1 MKKYLI
7 ITVATLLIAL
17 FGLLKLWAITLKDRN
32 RMAENQEALMAEI
45 QSYKLADSSNALAIG
60 TLHLK
65 LSEIRNSSNAQMEEM
80 KASLKKMNI
89 RLRDLQ
95 SFSSASTSTVTH
107 VNTILR
113 DSTIHDTTSIKYLS
127 VRTRWNDVDIT
138 VYPES
143 RDSISFKVITY
154 DKMEQVLWKEPRGIK
169 FWKKA
174 FWRKRPIRQTI
185 RFQNPN
191 TIITY
196 PQSITVGK

>member
-89 RLRDLQ
+89 RLRDLR

-143 RDSISFKVITY
+143 KDSISFKVITY
-154 DKMEQVLWKEPRGIK
+154 DKMEQVLWKEPRGIQ
-169 FWKKA
+169 FWKRA